1 MIVATNMLRF
11 ILGIFS
17 RSSLAV
23 RSSSICHRR
32 INILSEII
40 TAIFIRMSEK
50 DSLEFDSASWTETV
64 CSLYKIRAGHASA
77 AINYTDAT

>member
-1 MIVATNMLRF
+1 MIVATNMFWF

-32 INILSEII
+32 INILSEQYLYGCRRKIHSS
-40 TAIFIRMSEK
+40 FIRQ
-50 DSLEFDSASWTETV
+50 
-64 CSLYKIRAGHASA
+64 AGRKPYVLSTKLVLVTPPPAFT
-77 AINYTDAT
+77 IATPNE